1 MTTELSL
8 ITANLAASPEALA
21 LGYAMEG
28 RIQEL
33 AAVQGEEPVH
43 TYHLF
48 HAGMYH
54 RTIFV
59 RKGLAMAGAL
69 LQRATTLIV
78 SGHAELLAA
87 EPIVVRG
94 YAVLPGIAGRKT
106 CLVTHEDTWFTMI
119 VPTKAQTVEEVD
131 REMVGDT
138 QVMAH
143 RYTNTVINT
152 GVTE

>member
-1 MTTELSL
+1 MSNELAL
-8 ITANLAASPEALA
+8 TVANLAPSPDALA
-21 LGYAMEG
+21 LGYAMEN
-28 RIQEL
+28 RITAL

-59 RKGLAMAGAL
+59 RKGIALAGAL

-87 EPIVVRG
+87 EPVVVRG
-94 YAVLPGIAGRKT
+94 YAVLPGLPGRKT

-131 REMVGDT
+131 KEMVGDLP
-138 QVMAH
+138 VAAH
-143 RYTNTVINT
+143 RFTNTVINT
-152 GVTE
+152 GVTA